1 MLNNKLLQV
10 FSIMLVVASISLHA
24 QDFVRDKSISNIQKT
39 TIPKG
44 SLLINV
50 FGEYPTFHKI
60 YNPKS
65 NEMIDLPDAVV
76 RTEAYLNSELDYGVS
91 EDINVFLN
99 IPFKWINHYSPD
111 LIQKNKG
118 FGDIEVGGYLKL
130 LGDNV
135 NKSTLVSRFSVVAP
149 VGENKNL
156 DKTEFPLGEGVWQF
170 EGGLSGMVFLGNWNL
185 LYAADYIL
193 KTKNDAHVNLG
204 DQIFA
209 AVSLE
214 KDMNTSYGNFTLES
228 GFNVLNQF
236 ESSLNGMKIN
246 SSDSFAAQWFGGIA
260 FYYLPGLRLS
270 FSVPVTFYKRKAWF
284 TDYSAILKFE
294 YSLHLNN

>member
-1 MLNNKLLQV
+1 MLNNKFIGMFFLAFLIAIT
-10 FSIMLVVASISLHA
+10 SIQA
-24 QDFVRDKSISNIQKT
+24 QAVVRDKSISNIQKT
-39 TIPKG
+39 TIPAG

-50 FGEYPTFHKI
+50 FGRYPTFHKI

-65 NEMIDLPDAVV
+65 NEMIDLPAPFVL
-76 RTEAYLNSELDYGVS
+76 TEAYLNSELDYGVTPY
-91 EDINVFLN
+91 INVFVN

-118 FGDIEVGGYLKL
+118 FGDIEFGGYLKL
-130 LGDNV
+130 LGDNK
-135 NKSTLVSRFSVVAP
+135 NKSSLVSRFAVIAP
-149 VGENKNL
+149 IGENKNL
-156 DKTEFPLGEGVWQF
+156 DMSEFPLGEGAWQF
-170 EGGLSGMVFLGNWNL
+170 EGGISGMFLLGNWNL
-185 LYAADYIL
+185 LYSANYIL
-193 KTKNDAHVNLG
+193 KTKNNSNINLG

-209 AVSLE
+209 AISLE
-214 KDMNTSYGNFTLES
+214 KDLNTSYGNFTLES
-228 GFNVLNQF
+228 GFNILNQF
-236 ESSLNGMKIN
+236 ESSLNGEKIDN
-246 SSDSFAAQWFGGIA
+246 SNSIAAQWFGGIA